1 MKLAARYNERS
12 FAIDLIGHLKIAISK
27 VNRPVKDAGGE
38 HTVSGEGGSLFPDV
52 LLFGDRSNA
61 VIMQGWELK
70 MPDTSIDDVDFRE
83 NAEMK
88 ARILGLDSY
97 LLWNVTIARLYR
109 LDPTSDRFTIYREWN
124 DLSDITTRKMVVPNK
139 ARWEALAEKILVELN
154 DLLSDGYIQGRP
166 FIESYRTG
174 GITNL
179 LLTNAPELEASLKK
193 ASISDTDFDAEM
205 EQWWISHGAEY
216 FKGTREAVLAQAI
229 LSNWIAKFMFANI
242 LREQDDRA
250 RAIETVEDET
260 TPDEALEI
268 FKRLSEEINF
278 WTIFSDFIG
287 LEKVTPQ
294 AWDHLLQFNGLLRD
308 LRVGS
313 VDQAQLSDILETTV
327 EVTTRKLRGQY
338 PTPLGLARLLA
349 RLATKDISQD
359 RVIDPCC
366 GSGTIA
372 RANAE
377 LKLVTGELPAATV
390 SAQVYASDQD
400 PQAVQIATFAMTNPA
415 MMHSPIRVFRRDA
428 FTLTPETEV
437 DFTDPSDGTVI
448 TEHLGEF
455 DALTTNLPFIAQAG
469 RKQYG
474 NALARVKEAMGE
486 DGKTFTGRSD
496 VAAYLPLSLA
506 QIIRPGGRMAMI
518 ITNSWLGTDWG
529 DAFYRELSKRF
540 ELKTVI
546 TSGSGRWFGN
556 SEVVTNILIAERIE
570 DPDQQRGPI
579 KFVTLKRRIEDLQS
593 VEDARDIARQIVA
606 ARPLD
611 DVMTLRTVMP
621 DALERFRS
629 LGLSGS
635 AQFVDCD
642 WALDLPLIPL
652 AKVAFIRRG
661 ERRGMNEF
669 FYPRKPELIEDEY
682 LVPLAKNMT
691 ELRRLS
697 GQAQGV
703 AFSCA
708 ETTRDLKR
716 MGHIGALDW
725 INAFATPAVIKKLS
739 RAGKHWYQMDTDDLS
754 SLVASVG
761 YGERIFVGRLD
772 PPAFCDQRLVP
783 IKPAPDI
790 DDKLLHALLNSTISM
805 FLIEGLGFGRGLGV
819 LDLNKDRMESSL
831 HVLDP
836 TVLDDAAADRI
847 LAAFQP
853 LLQRDI
859 MKVADELEA
868 ADRQA
873 FDDVVLKEF
882 GIETPRERI
891 YDALRALFEIRMAAI
906 R

>member
-1 MKLAARYNERS
+1 MKPAARYNERS
-12 FAIDLIGHLKIAISK
+12 FAIDLIGHLKLTLAK
-27 VNRPVKDAGGE
+27 LNRPVKDAGGE

-70 MPDTSIDDVDFRE
+70 MPDTSIDDVDFRD

-88 ARILGLDSY
+88 ARTLGLDSF
-97 LLWNVTIARLYR
+97 LLWNVTTARLFT
-109 LDPTSDRFTIYREWN
+109 LDPDTDQFTIHREWG
-124 DLSDITTRKMVVPNK
+124 DLADITKRSMVAPNK
-139 ARWEALAEKILVELN
+139 ARWETLAEQILSEIN
-154 DLLSDGYIQGRP
+154 DLLTDGAIQGRP
-166 FIESYRTG
+166 FVEAYRTG
-174 GITNL
+174 GLTNL
-179 LLTNAPELEASLKK
+179 LMMNAPGLEEALKQ
-193 ASISDTDFDAEM
+193 AAIADTDFDAEM
-205 EQWWISHGAEY
+205 EHWWISHGAEY
-216 FKGTREAVLAQAI
+216 FKGSREAVLAQAI
-229 LSNWIAKFMFANI
+229 LSNWIAKFLFANI

-250 RAIETVEDET
+250 RAIEAVEDDT
-260 TPDEALEI
+260 TPDQALAI
-268 FKRLSEEINF
+268 FERLSQEINF
-278 WTIFSDFIG
+278 WTIFSDFLG
-287 LEKVTPQ
+287 LNKITPQ
-294 AWDHLLQFNGLLRD
+294 SWGHLIQFNGLLRD

-338 PTPLGLARLLA
+338 PTPFGLARLLA
-349 RLATKDISQD
+349 RLAAKDISKD

-377 LKLVTGELPAATV
+377 LKLVTGGLPASTV
-390 SAQVYASDQD
+390 SAQIYASDQD
-400 PQAVQIATFAMTNPA
+400 PQAVQIATFAMTNPE

-428 FTLTPETEV
+428 FTLTPETEIE
-437 DFTDPSDGTVI
+437 FTDPSDGTVFR
-448 TEHLGEF
+448 ECLGEF
-455 DALTTNLPFIAQAG
+455 DGLTTNLPFIAQAG

-474 NALARVKEAMGE
+474 NALARVKADMGE
-486 DGKTFTGRSD
+486 DGKSFTGRSD

-506 QIIRPGGRMAMI
+506 QIIRPGGRMAVI

-529 DAFYRELSKRF
+529 DAFYRELTKRF
-540 ELKTVI
+540 ELKAVI
-546 TSGSGRWFGN
+546 TSGSGRWFAN
-556 SEVVTNILIAERIE
+556 SEVVTNILIAERLE
-570 DPDQQRGPI
+570 QADQQRSPI
-579 KFVTLKRRIEDLQS
+579 KFVTLKRRVEDLQG
-593 VEDARDIARQIVA
+593 VDDARDIARQIVS

-611 DVMTLRTVMP
+611 DVMTLRTVTP
-621 DALERFRS
+621 ADLEAFRA

-642 WALDLPLIPL
+642 WALSMPLVPL
-652 AKVAFIRRG
+652 SSVAHIRRG

-669 FYPRKPELIEDEY
+669 FYPRNPDRIEGEY
-682 LVPLAKNMT
+682 LVPMAKNMA
-691 ELRRLS
+691 ELRELS
-697 GQAQGV
+697 GTARGV
-703 AFSCA
+703 AFSCSRSMDELA
-708 ETTRDLKR
+708 HL
-716 MGHIGALDW
+716 GHSGALDW
-725 INAFATPAVIKKLS
+725 INAHAAPAVVRKLS

-783 IKPAPDI
+783 IRPAQDI
-790 DDKLLHALLNSTISM
+790 DAGLLHALLNSTVSM

-836 TVLDDAAADRI
+836 RLLDAAATGRI
-847 LAAFQP
+847 MDAFEP
-853 LLQRDI
+853 LLKRDV
-859 MKVADELEA
+859 MKVADELDA

-873 FDDVVLKEF
+873 FDEVVLREF

-891 YDALRALFEIRMAAI
+891 YDALRAVFEIRMAAI